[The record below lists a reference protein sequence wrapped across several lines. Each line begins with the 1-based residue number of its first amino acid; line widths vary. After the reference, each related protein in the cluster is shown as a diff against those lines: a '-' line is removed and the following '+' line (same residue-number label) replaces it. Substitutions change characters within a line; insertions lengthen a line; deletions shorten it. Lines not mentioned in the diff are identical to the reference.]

1 MSLDEAREP
10 LTDEE
15 KVDLRHRNWFL
26 TINNPTKEDETSMK
40 EVEPMCSYGIIAKE
54 VGSECGTEHYHLTL
68 VFQNAMRFSTIK
80 QLFPRANIQKV
91 RSMGH
96 AIKYCEK
103 DGDFAEFGKRPR
115 CKGVKDPSP
124 LAEVAKLVQ
133 AGANKRKIAQLYPV
147 EMIRYHRGID
157 VLISLQDDGLE
168 DRRWMGPYRWPQI
181 EDWSYSW
188 VIIGESGINKSQ
200 FAKSHFEPGRVLVC
214 SNIDDLKRFNK
225 EVHDGIIF
233 DDMDFRHYPRT
244 AQIHLVDQDEN
255 RTIHN
260 RFEDTM
266 IPAGT
271 KKIFTCNQ
279 FCFHSDDPAI
289 NRRIKRLNLE

>member
-1 MSLDEAREP
+1 MTLEEARDE
-10 LTDEE
+10 LTEEE
-15 KVDLRHRNWFL
+15 KSEYRHRNWFL

-54 VGSECGTEHYHLTL
+54 VGSERGTEHYHLVL
-68 VFQNAMRFSTIK
+68 VFHNAVRFSTMK
-80 QLFPRANIQKV
+80 ELFPRANIQKV

-103 DGDFAEFGKRPR
+103 DEDFAEFGKRPR
-115 CKGVKDPSP
+115 CKGVKDASP

-157 VLISLQDDGLE
+157 VLISLQDDGLD
-168 DRRWMGPYRWPQI
+168 DRRWMGPYRWPYI
-181 EDWSYSW
+181 EDWSFSW
-188 VIIGESGINKSQ
+188 VIMGPSGINKSQ
-200 FAKSHFEPGRVLVC
+200 FAKAHFEPKRVLVC
-214 SNIDDLKRFNK
+214 SNIDDLKRFNP
-225 EVHDGIIF
+225 EAHDGIIF
-233 DDMDFRHYPRT
+233 DDMDFRHYPVT
-244 AQIHLVDQDEN
+244 SQIHLVDQDEN

-260 RFEDTM
+260 RFVDAV

-271 KKIFTCNQ
+271 KKIFTCNYM
-279 FCFHSDDPAI
+279 CLAAEDPAI
-289 NRRIKRLNLE
+289 KRRIRVLELE

>member
-10 LTDEE
+10 LTAEE
-15 KVDLRHRNWFL
+15 EPILRTRNWFL
-26 TINNPTKEDETSMK
+26 TINNPTEEDETSMK

-54 VGSECGTEHYHLTL
+54 VGSECGTRHYHLVL
-68 VFQNAMRFSTIK
+68 VFHNAMRFSTMK
-80 QLFPRANIQKV
+80 ELFPRANIQKV

-103 DGDFAEFGKRPR
+103 DGDYAEFGKRPR
-115 CKGVKDPSP
+115 CKGVKEASP

-147 EMIRYHRGID
+147 EMIRYHRGIE
-157 VLISLQDDGLE
+157 VLISLQEEDLE
-168 DRRWMGPYRWPQI
+168 DRRWNGPYKWPMI

-188 VIIGESGINKSQ
+188 IVIGPSGINKSQ
-200 FAKSHFEPGRVLVC
+200 FAKAHFEPGKVLVC
-214 SNIDDLKRFNK
+214 SNIDDLKRYNK
-225 EVHDGIIF
+225 DVHEGIIF
-233 DDMDFRHYPRT
+233 DDMDFLHYPRT
-244 AQIHLVDQDEN
+244 SQIHLVDQDEN

-260 RFEDTM
+260 RFVDAM

-271 KKIFTCNQ
+271 KKIFTCNEM
-279 FCFHSDDPAI
+279 CVAIDDPAI
-289 NRRIKRLNLE
+289 KRRVQVLRLE